1 MHSNKNKILI
11 IEDENNIRHFVK
23 TIFRTN
29 KYQVVE
35 AKNLADAKLSFLS
48 HSPDV
53 VLLDLGL
60 PDGDGMEFIKWIRND
75 FSTPIIV
82 LSARTDEKDKIVAL
96 DAGANDYI
104 TKPFGIGE
112 LQARVRVALRIH
124 QQNADRSLCNESHFK
139 LGDMVID
146 YDKRHV
152 LIGGENIK
160 LTQTEYNIVALLAA
174 HAGKVLTYTDII
186 KEIWKYSDSGSIKK
200 LQVNMVNIRKKMGIK
215 PGDSK
220 YIINELGVGYRLNVE
235 LDMDE
240 MKEES

>member
-1 MHSNKNKILI
+1 MYSNKYKILI
-11 IEDENNIRHFVK
+11 IEDEGNIRHFVK
-23 TIFRTN
+23 TIFKTN

-35 AKNLADAKLSFLS
+35 AKNVAEAKLAFMS

-53 VLLDLGL
+53 VILDLGL
-60 PDGDGMEFIKWIRND
+60 PDGDGMEFLKLVRRD

-82 LSARTDEKDKIVAL
+82 LSARDNEKDKIKAL

-112 LQARVRVALRIH
+112 LQARVRAALRIH
-124 QQNADRSLCNESHFK
+124 QQNLNRSLCSESNFK
-139 LGDMVID
+139 LADMIID

-152 LIGGENIK
+152 LIKGENIR

-186 KEIWKYSDSGSIKK
+186 KDIWKYSDSGSIKK
-200 LQVNMVNIRKKMGIK
+200 LQVNMVNIRKKMGVK
-215 PGDSK
+215 PGDRQ
-220 YIINELGVGYRLNVE
+220 YILNELGVGYRLNMEIDV
-235 LDMDE
+235 DE
-240 MKEES
+240 SVEES